1 MAGQGT
7 VEDVMRSLNY
17 AQKVGARI
25 KEARYQLEKPELKM
39 LLADLTAAIANS
51 KMELSLLQGVCE
63 ARDAEILRL
72 HEVSLYRGN
81 LRRRGDGYY
90 KTLEGGR
97 PYGQAYCSYCWESES
112 KMLHLHNKIFSRDV
126 RVCPH
131 CKNEYQAVRTPF
143 LEATG
148 VTA

>member
-7 VEDVMRSLNY
+7 VEDVMYSLNY
-17 AQKVGARI
+17 AQKIGMRI

-97 PYGQAYCSYCWESES
+97 PYGQPYCSYCWESES
-112 KMLHLHNKIFSRDV
+112 KMLHLHNKIFSKDV
-126 RVCPH
+126 RTCPH
-131 CKNEYQAVRTPF
+131 CKNEYQAIRTPF
-143 LEATG
+143 IEAAG
-148 VTA
+148 VMA